1 MKLAELLNER
11 KAVKTEIKKIKDR
24 LHLAAKMQ
32 EGDARPVESPEA
44 LKETL
49 IGLYGRLSDLIM
61 KVNRANIENRVEGVT
76 LMELIAERDQKIA
89 IAEMLHD
96 LAERATP
103 KSDRFSRNEIR
114 YIPTIDVNVAR
125 KEADTYSKAARE
137 IDNKIQ
143 ATNWNTDV
151 S

>member
-11 KAVKTEIKKIKDR
+11 KAVKTEIKKLKER

-32 EGDARPVESPEA
+32 EGDNEPAESPEA
-44 LKETL
+44 LRETL

-61 KVNRANIENRVEGVT
+61 QINRTNMENHIEGKT
-76 LMELIAERDQKIA
+76 IMELIAERDHAIA

-96 LAERATP
+96 LAEAATP
-103 KSDRFSRNEIR
+103 KPERFSRNEIR
-114 YIPTIDVNVAR
+114 YVTTIDINSVR
-125 KEADTYSKAARE
+125 KEADTYSKLARE

-143 ATNWNTDV
+143 ASNWSIEV
-151 S
+151 A